1 LNKQK
6 LIGTIIGVTLFA
18 ALIAGAT
25 FAFLSFTA
33 GVINSTYNG
42 TSMNFLVDYTK
53 GTDISSLPQLK
64 TATPSTASHLV
75 INAKKHNNSVN
86 GYLTIKLSTTSSN
99 ALTEDGIVNWVLCK
113 GACTNDFNSKKAS
126 GTITE
131 GGTTSEPSVIT
142 LWSDPDLINTD
153 GTDYYIYFWID
164 ASGIT
169 NSHVNNTYSGY
180 VHASAIQ
187 VTE

>member
-1 LNKQK
+1 MSKHK
-6 LIGTIIGVTLFA
+6 LIGTIIGVALFA

-33 GVINSTYNG
+33 EVINATYNG

-53 GTDISSLPQLK
+53 GTDISTLPQLK
-64 TATPSTASHLV
+64 TATPSTAAHLV

-99 ALTEDGIVNWVLCK
+99 ALTSDGIVNWVLCK
-113 GACTNDFNSKKAS
+113 GACTSDFSAKKAS

-131 GGTTSEPSVIT
+131 GGSTSTPNVIT
-142 LWSDPDLINTD
+142 LWSDPELISTS

-164 ASGIT
+164 ANGI
-169 NSHVNNTYSGY
+169 NNNHVNNTFSGY
-180 VHASAIQ
+180 IHASATQ
-187 VTE
+187 VSE